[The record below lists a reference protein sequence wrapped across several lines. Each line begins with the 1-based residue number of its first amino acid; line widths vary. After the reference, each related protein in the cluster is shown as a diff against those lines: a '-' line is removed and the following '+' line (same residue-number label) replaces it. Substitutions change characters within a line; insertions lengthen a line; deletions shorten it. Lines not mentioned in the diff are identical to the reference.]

1 MTKLHPCTQLIEARA
16 SVHYTRAL
24 VSCPFSTSTNGE
36 NSKFVN
42 SLLPP
47 PPIAQIMDFEE
58 AEDINGVR
66 LSWNTFPST
75 KAEANKIVVPT
86 GALYTPL
93 KFRAD
98 ISLAAYDPCWCSN
111 SSCQAI
117 LNPYCRIDMTG
128 FWFCP
133 ICGYRNPLPSH
144 YQGITSE
151 NMPLELQPESSTIEY
166 ITSRPVPQPPIF
178 LFVIDLC
185 QDDDNLKALKETL
198 VVSLSLLPP
207 NALVGLITFGAMVQV
222 FDLGSETIKR
232 SYIFRGDKEYTDKQ
246 ISTMLNQPK
255 ASLDG
260 RPSLASSLIRF
271 FLPVEEIEFQLTSI
285 LENLTNDPWP
295 VAHGDRPL
303 RSTGSALNVG
313 INLLASTFPGLG
325 ARLMLFS
332 GGLCTLN
339 PGLIVGNKL
348 KEPIRSHSDID
359 KDNAKHFKK
368 ASKFYDALAAKAVKN
383 SHVIDVFGG
392 CLDQIGML
400 EMKNLT
406 HLTGG
411 TLLLSDAFTTAIFK
425 QSFLRLFNKDSEGYL
440 LMGFNGTFDIK
451 TSRELKVS
459 GLIGHA
465 SSMNVKSAN
474 VSENE
479 VGIGGT
485 SQYRLCG
492 MSPQHTYAVFFDV
505 ANTQPL
511 PQNSQ
516 CYIQFLTH
524 YQHASGTYRLRV
536 TTISNIL
543 TSDEQVLTQS
553 FDQEAAA
560 VLMSRVTL
568 FKSEQDDGADVLRWI
583 DRMLIKLCQK
593 FADYRKDLEDTFR
606 LGPQFS
612 LYPQFIYYLRR
623 SQFLQ
628 VFNNSPDETAF
639 YRHVLLTEDCN
650 NSLIMIQPTLTAFEL
665 DKEPEAV
672 LLDSVSIKNDRILLL
687 DTFFHILIYHGK
699 TIAEWR
705 KAGYQDLPEY
715 ENLKQ
720 LLQEP
725 KQEAADL
732 LVDRY
737 PLPRF
742 IDTEEG
748 GSQARF
754 LYSKLNPSTSYNN
767 ASSVGA
773 NGAVVLT
780 DDVSLQVFMSHLQKL
795 VVSGSQ

>member
-1 MTKLHPCTQLIEARA
+1 
-16 SVHYTRAL
+16 
-24 VSCPFSTSTNGE
+24 
-36 NSKFVN
+36 
-42 SLLPP
+42 
-47 PPIAQIMDFEE
+47 MDFEE
-58 AEDINGVR
+58 FEDINGVR
-66 LSWNTFPST
+66 LAWNSFPST
-75 KAEANKIVVPT
+75 KAEAAKIVVPT
-86 GALYTPL
+86 GAIYTPL
-93 KFRAD
+93 KQRDDLPVAG
-98 ISLAAYDPCWCSN
+98 YDPTWCTNPNCKS
-111 SSCQAI
+111 I
-117 LNPYCRIDMTG
+117 LNPYCRIDLTG

-133 ICGYRNPLPSH
+133 FCGYRNALPTH
-144 YQGITSE
+144 YQGITAD
-151 NMPLELQPESSTIEY
+151 NMPLELQPASSTIEY
-166 ITSRPVPQPPIF
+166 ITSRPVPLPPVF
-178 LFVIDLC
+178 LYVVDLC
-185 QDDDNLKALKETL
+185 QDDENLQALKDSL
-198 VVSLSLLPP
+198 VESLTLLPE
-207 NALVGLITFGAMVQV
+207 NALVGLITFGTMVQV
-222 FDLGSETIKR
+222 YDLGAQSIKR

-246 ISTMLNQPK
+246 ISTMLNKQTLSP
-255 ASLDG
+255 DG
-260 RPSLASSLIRF
+260 RPQLSNSTLRF
-271 FLPVEEIEFQLTSI
+271 FLPIGEIEDQLTNI
-285 LENLTNDPWP
+285 LSNLTADPWA

-313 INLLASTFPGLG
+313 VNLLGATFPGLG

-332 GGLCTLN
+332 AGLCTLN

-368 ASKFYDALAAKAVKN
+368 ATKFYDALAGKAVKN
-383 SHVIDVFGG
+383 SHAIDVFGG

-406 HLTGG
+406 HQTGG
-411 TLLLSDAFTTAIFK
+411 TLLLSDAFTTSIFK
-425 QSFLRLFNKDSEGYL
+425 QSFLRLFDRDADDYL
-440 LMGFNGTFDIK
+440 TMAFNGSLDIK
-451 TSRELKVS
+451 TSRELKIS

-465 SSMNVKSAN
+465 ASLGIKSAN

-479 VGIGGT
+479 VGLGGT
-485 SQYRLCG
+485 SQYRLCAI
-492 MSPQHTYAVFFDV
+492 SPQHTYAIFFDV
-505 ANTQPL
+505 ANTQAL
-511 PQNSQ
+511 PANAQS
-516 CYIQFLTH
+516 YVQFITH
-524 YQHASGTYRLRV
+524 YQHTSGSYRMRV

-560 VLMSRVTL
+560 VLMARVSL
-568 FKSEQDDGADVLRWI
+568 YKAEQDDGADVLRWI

-593 FADYRKDLEDTFR
+593 FADYRKDLEDSFR
-606 LGPQFS
+606 LGPRFS
-612 LYPQFIYYLRR
+612 FYPQFIYYLRR

-639 YRHVLLTEDCN
+639 YRHVLLTEDTT
-650 NSLIMIQPTLTAFEL
+650 NSLVMIQPTLTAFEL
-665 DKEPEAV
+665 DKEPIPV

-715 ENLKQ
+715 SNLKA
-720 LLQEP
+720 LLEEP
-725 KQEAADL
+725 KQEAAEL
-732 LVDRY
+732 LTDRF

-767 ASSVGA
+767 ATAVGA

-795 VVSGSQ
+795 VVSGSN